1 MSHPRHPP
9 PSTPGAA
16 SPRAASGRARL
27 ARHAFWAWAV
37 ASFLVAGS
45 LGLAHTFALPDE
57 AIAQPALAAA
67 VAASRRPEE
76 RGRWLALH
84 VLYSRCRCSQRTLAQ
99 LAARGPLP
107 LVRERVV
114 LVGAHAG
121 YEATARSRGF
131 AVEVIPPDALA
142 PRYHLQAAPV
152 FVVADPAGALRYVG
166 GYTARKQGLE
176 SEDAAILA
184 HAMRGD
190 PVRALPLFGC
200 AVSRQLSKLL
210 DPFGL
215 RTVDGEG

>member
-1 MSHPRHPP
+1 MPDSA
-9 PSTPGAA
+9 T
-16 SPRAASGRARL
+16 PRAASGLARL
-27 ARHAFWAWAV
+27 ARRAFWVWV
-37 ASFLVAGS
+37 VVSFLVAGS
-45 LGLAHTFALPDE
+45 LGLAHTFALSAE

-67 VAASRRPEE
+67 IAETRRPEE
-76 RGRWLALH
+76 RGQWLALH
-84 VLYSRCRCSQRTLAQ
+84 VLYSRCRCSQRTLAA
-99 LAARGPLP
+99 LSARRPLP

-121 YEATARSRGF
+121 YEATARAAGF
-131 AVEVIPPDALA
+131 AVEVIAPEALA
-142 PRYHLQAAPV
+142 PRYHLAAAPV

-166 GYTARKQGLE
+166 GYTARKQGLA

-184 HAMRGD
+184 RAMRGD

-215 RTVDGEG
+215 RSAEGEG